1 MSVFRSR
8 AAKVLALWAALA
20 AATVVTGFIPILP
33 DAAGAPDGPLG
44 PLTALLVV
52 NGLAALALA
61 GPAARLSVSGWR
73 RPAVLFALLFCVE
86 TGLSWI
92 EAVFFNDFVRMSTAA
107 LAGMVGAGLIKA
119 AIGAGAAA
127 WLWRGA
133 AVETDDGGRLV
144 RPAAL
149 TGLCLV
155 LLTGLYVVLYFAGGA
170 GVAWSS
176 PVVRA
181 WYGDGMTID
190 PGALALVQLG
200 RGAVWTGLAALLAL
214 TVRGRT
220 LTVAGL
226 AGVAFAVLM
235 AAPLLYPSMVIPW
248 PVRQVHLVELALVN
262 FVFGVVATLV
272 LRRGVERSR

>member
-1 MSVFRSR
+1 MSDFRSWAVR
-8 AAKVLALWAALA
+8 VLALWAALA
-20 AATVVTGFIPILP
+20 AATAATGLIQIGPK
-33 DAAGAPDGPLG
+33 AAGAPGGPLG
-44 PLTALLVV
+44 PFTGLLVV

-61 GPAARLSVSGWR
+61 GPAARLAVSGWR

-86 TGLSWI
+86 TGLSWV
-92 EAVFFNDFVRMSTAA
+92 EAVFFNDFVRMSAAA
-107 LAGMVGAGLIKA
+107 LAGMAGAGLIKA

-127 WLWRGA
+127 WLWRGSA
-133 AVETDDGGRLV
+133 HEAGDGRLV

-181 WYGDGMTID
+181 WYGEGMTID

-200 RGAVWTGLAALLAL
+200 RGAVWTGLAALLAV

-226 AGVAFAVLM
+226 TGVAFAVLM
-235 AAPLLYPSMVIPW
+235 AAPLLYPSAVIPW

-262 FVFGVVATLV
+262 FVFGAVATLV
-272 LRRGVERSR
+272 LRRRAAPRP